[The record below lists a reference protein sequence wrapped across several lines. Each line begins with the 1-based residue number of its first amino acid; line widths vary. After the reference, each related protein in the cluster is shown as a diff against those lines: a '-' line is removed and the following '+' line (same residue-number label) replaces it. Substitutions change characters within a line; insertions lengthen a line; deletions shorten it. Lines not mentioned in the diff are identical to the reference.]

1 MAIINQLNP
10 VDINAILH
18 FNSFLG
24 KECCDRILV
33 KSSDYAKERYPS
45 AMGVYHRQRDS
56 RHIVY
61 KRTSEK
67 GLENYFL
74 SAMLDLDGWQVSK

>member
-1 MAIINQLNP
+1 MINQCNP
-10 VDINAILH
+10 VNINPIFH
-18 FNSFLG
+18 FNSCLE
-24 KECCDRILV
+24 KECCDMIRV
-33 KSSDYAKERYPS
+33 SSSDYAKERYPS

-56 RHIVY
+56 RHIEY